1 MVNCICKSNRI
12 NVQANSGSIIFLSID
27 LFEEQATVIQ
37 PKRLNICLAIDC
49 SGSMQ
54 GEKFERAKESALMV
68 ARSLAPNDLISIV
81 TFEARV
87 KVALSPTPAGELDK
101 IERVIQ
107 SMRLG
112 SATFLY
118 SALHQAHKVVSKNVQ
133 SATSR
138 IFLLTDGIPTDNENI
153 QDYIDRCN
161 EIRKEGITVSPIGI
175 GDQYNENLLLAIG
188 DSGGGIWKHVTN
200 PQIDLPDF
208 LSQQLSDMGK
218 TTMVSPQLSFET
230 MPGAEIMDIYSV
242 KPILSR
248 MELPSRENNRYTF
261 LIRDIIKGQDQ
272 TIAFR
277 LRIPPQ
283 QSGEYN
289 LLSTMIGNITM
300 NLPITYTDDPNL
312 YGVETDPNVRNQLL
326 LTQGVTRINEVA
338 EGNEEARDQVTKMI
352 RKLQDED
359 ADGPTRLLLDKVTKD
374 LERAGDIGNASEMDK
389 KKFKEDVTKIL

>member
-1 MVNCICKSNRI
+1 M
-12 NVQANSGSIIFLSID
+12 QANTGSIVFLSID
-27 LFEEQATVIQ
+27 LFEDQATVIQ

-54 GEKFERAKESALMV
+54 GVKFEQAKESALMV

-81 TFEARV
+81 SFEARV
-87 KVALSPTPAGELDK
+87 KVELSPTPAGELDK
-101 IERVIQ
+101 IEHIIQ

-118 SALHQAHKVVSKNVQ
+118 SALQQAHKVVSKNAQ

-175 GDQYNENLLLAIG
+175 GDQYNENLLLAIA
-188 DSGGGIWKHVTN
+188 DSGGGTWKHVTN
-200 PQIDLPDF
+200 PQIDLAEF
-208 LSQQLSDMGK
+208 LRGQLGEMGQ
-218 TTMVSPQLSFET
+218 TVMVSPQLSFET

-242 KPILSR
+242 KPNLST
-248 MELPSRENNRYTF
+248 MELPSRENNTYTF
-261 LIRDIIKGQDQ
+261 MIHDIIKGQDQ

-289 LLSTMIGNITM
+289 LLTTTIGNTTT
-300 NLPITYTDDPNL
+300 NLPITYTDDRNI
-312 YGVETDPNVRNQLL
+312 YGVETDPDVRNTLL
-326 LTQGVTRINEVA
+326 LTQGVTRINDVV

-352 RKLQDED
+352 RKIDLTGASEETRILGNKVEQSLKD
-359 ADGPTRLLLDKVTKD
+359 AGGI
-374 LERAGDIGNASEMDK
+374 ANASDEVK
-389 KKFKEDVTKIL
+389 KKFKEETRIL